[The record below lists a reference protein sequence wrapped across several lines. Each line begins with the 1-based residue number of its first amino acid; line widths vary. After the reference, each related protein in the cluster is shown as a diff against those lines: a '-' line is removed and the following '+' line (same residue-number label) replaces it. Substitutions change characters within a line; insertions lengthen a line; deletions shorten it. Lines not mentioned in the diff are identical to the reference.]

1 MINKQ
6 TTLDLNGPILSFV
19 QQPTSVSICNAG
31 IATFVG
37 IATAT
42 FPTQTPSNS
51 ATPTGSISYRW
62 YDQNGPLT
70 DGTFQGATITGSGTT
85 TLTIAN
91 ATSPI
96 ANGLR
101 LFVGVDY
108 VPSAYSQPVGSV
120 VTVDTGR
127 STGNALNDILNS
139 NTATLTVFPI
149 LTVAQQPTEQTA
161 AQTRSATF
169 TTLGTLTDTTQGSI
183 SYRWQIGCVDVVDGT
198 KIYNAS
204 CGNVGNNI
212 IDVTNESTG
221 VKDSINLSSLGR
233 YSNFDPGI
241 VYTLVPKGTFTTTLR
256 SVGAKGGNETRSRNT
271 GGLGGLAQ
279 GTFTFIENQVYKLM
293 VGGAGVDDGF
303 SLSQQNP
310 KATAS
315 GGGSGT
321 TSVDTGGGG
330 QGGGYT
336 GLFRNSISQSN
347 AIIIGGGGGG
357 ANRDPGR
364 GSSGGGASGLNNT
377 NQGSGRAGGPGTQ
390 ISGGYGGPAG
400 NPGTALKGG
409 DGVQLLY
416 SAGGGGG
423 YFGGGGGG
431 EVGVGGG
438 GSGFIN
444 TNLITSGSFIVESQ
458 AFPSDFSGGG
468 FGNRKDGRFEI
479 IFGSGSL
486 QVTSFENT
494 VIGSGTTTLTL
505 SSNTIGKQEI
515 RCILTHPTACN
526 SPIFTNTVNFNV
538 VAPRSILNIET
549 FKETGT
555 ENAVLESLDLDVV
568 KTKTLDAT
576 NTLELTSL
584 YAAEKDIN
592 VTMELYGT
600 KGSDNG
606 PNGLYKGGQGG
617 ISVISFTM
625 KKNEEYV
632 IARIPQSGTNGGV
645 FLYRKA
651 KLIVAV
657 GAGGNAGT
665 SGFGGAGG
673 GVNYPGVIATG
684 GGAGGSIFSP
694 TKDPTKGIFGSTSTV
709 NAKDVEAR
717 GDTIATAP
725 NGGRTITCSKG
736 PYWTQKGFSPC
747 ADVGSVQFYRP
758 DGSVIGNTATITRG
772 FKAGYSIL
780 TTAGAGTNN
789 GGNGG
794 GGGVGGQGGISG
806 AGGGGGSGYPGT
818 VNLAQSSGVTVS
830 FNSLGGN
837 SGASKVVIYL
847 TPAPVTTGT
856 VFTQLGADDSIFT
869 YVTGLAIFSNT
880 FGTPTP
886 KEVERYYIIKIS
898 KNVNADAIKITN
910 IGKYTG
916 TGGVEDPGIKL
927 RAGVNP
933 FKISD
938 GPGNTSTWKITF
950 VRSAPQAD
958 FGYTTFVNT
967 FTIEI

>member
-364 GSSGGGASGLNNT
+364 GSSGGGASGLNNGT
-377 NQGSGRAGGPGTQ
+377 NGGPGRTGGPGTQ
-390 ISGGYGGPAG
+390 ISGGYGGTAG

-431 EVGVGGG
+431 EAGVGGG

-592 VTMELYGT
+592 VTMELYGA

-606 PNGLYKGGQGG
+606 SYKGGQGG

-632 IARIPQSGTNGGV
+632 IARIPNPKLGENGGL
-645 FLYRKA
+645 FLYRKST
-651 KLIVAV
+651 LLVV
-657 GAGGNAGT
+657 CGAGGNAGT
-665 SGFGGAGG
+665 KGNGAAGG
-673 GVNYPGVIATG
+673 GVITNIGAVG
-684 GGAGGSIFSP
+684 GGAGSF
-694 TKDPTKGIFGSTSTV
+694 TTNGIFGSTSTV
-709 NAKDVEAR
+709 DAKAAQ

-794 GGGVGGQGGISG
+794 GGGVGGQGGTNG

-818 VNLAQSSGVTVS
+818 DAIAKSFGVTVS

-837 SGASKVVIYL
+837 SGAAKVVIYL

-856 VFTQLGADDSIFT
+856 VFTQLTADDRIFT
-869 YVTGLAIFSNT
+869 YVTGLPIFST
-880 FGTPTP
+880 TYGTPTP
-886 KEVERYYIIKIS
+886 AEVARYYEIKIS
-898 KNVNADAIKITN
+898 KNVDAIKITN

-933 FKISD
+933 LKISA
-938 GPGNTSTWKITF
+938 GPGDTSTWKITF

-958 FGYTTFVNT
+958 FGYTTFVDK
-967 FTIEI
+967 FDISI